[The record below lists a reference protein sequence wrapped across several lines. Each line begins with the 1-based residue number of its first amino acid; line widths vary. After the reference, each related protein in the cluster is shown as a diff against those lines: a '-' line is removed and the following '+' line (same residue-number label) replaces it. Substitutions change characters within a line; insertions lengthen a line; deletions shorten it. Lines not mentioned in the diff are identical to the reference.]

1 MRFARLISLWYHPGI
16 MRAFPARLADDV
28 YDELKRRAHSEY
40 KSKNAVL
47 NETLERHFRGHTDA
61 KAALL
66 RALAALD
73 ERDAPTR

>member
-1 MRFARLISLWYHPGI
+1 

-28 YDELKRRAHSEY
+28 YDELKRRADSER
-40 KSKNAVL
+40 KSMNAVL
-47 NETLERHFRGHTDA
+47 NESLERHFRGHSVA

-73 ERDAPTR
+73 ESERSET